1 MIYLVTSPSKL
12 PLEYESNTLLEQN
25 TGWKESFGIVD
36 SSVQISDTMATAD
49 VSMLETECIL

>member
-49 VSMLETECIL
+49 VSIP